1 MKEYSLYLFDFDNTL
16 FDTRK
21 GIEAIL
27 SAALPMI
34 GVEYDDKRFDECLG
48 LSMDQVY
55 DRYCP
60 DRSLFERYQKEFM
73 RIVNSDAYLGAEP
86 FPETEHVLRTLRNK
100 GKHIGIVS
108 GKKRFKIE
116 NLLKANGMDDI
127 PETIVGFDE
136 TPEHKPSPQPIF
148 LGMGHFNIPSEDT
161 IYVGDSPNDALA
173 ARNAGLDCAIV
184 DRRGDAD
191 IPCGSVRIGSL
202 EEIIAW

>member
-1 MKEYSLYLFDFDNTL
+1 MKEYELYLFDFDNTL

-27 SAALPMI
+27 MAALPI
-34 GVEYDDKRFDECLG
+34 LGVEYDDSRFEECLG

-55 DRYCP
+55 DRYCS
-60 DRSLFERYQKEFM
+60 DRSLYERYGEEFM

-86 FPETEHVLRTLRNK
+86 FPETEHVLRTLAAR
-100 GKHIGIVS
+100 GKRIGIVS
-108 GKKRFKIE
+108 GKKRFKIV
-116 NLLKANGMDDI
+116 NLLKANGMDGI

-148 LGMGHFNIPSEDT
+148 LGMRHFDVPADRT
-161 IYVGDSPNDALA
+161 VYVGDSPNDALA
-173 ARNAGLDCAIV
+173 AKNAGLDCIIV

-191 IPCGSVRIGSL
+191 IPRGPLKVRSL